1 MKTGLQWILQEA
13 KNLRKKY
20 PKRFEN
26 WKQYVAQATAI
37 YNSKNK
43 SKSIGSLETFNG
55 SFAGIN
61 FRIEMQK
68 NFYGNTDAIV
78 IDKNNKSNIVL
89 IDGDKK
95 KIENQ
100 SNQFYNYIERFSN
113 DGVSPYTK
121 KEIKSFVKLVSDDI
135 ALRNKKL
142 SSTTKKTPA
151 KKSIVKVELKPK
163 IMKKAASKKSAS
175 KKPSISIKTAL
186 KPLKLTDAK
195 ATAHFSYGK
204 IAGIFGSNMYSHRD
218 NIEKI
223 LREKISLLDTH
234 KKLLKSSVGSNLK
247 LHHRQLITTLKN
259 QIADRKSTRL
269 NSSH

>member
-13 KNLRKKY
+13 KDLRKKY

-55 SFAGIN
+55 SFSGIN

-68 NFYGNTDAIV
+68 NFYGNIDAIV

-100 SNQFYNYIERFSN
+100 SNQFYNYIERF
-113 DGVSPYTK
+113 
-121 KEIKSFVKLVSDDI
+121 
-135 ALRNKKL
+135 
-142 SSTTKKTPA
+142 
-151 KKSIVKVELKPK
+151 
-163 IMKKAASKKSAS
+163 
-175 KKPSISIKTAL
+175 
-186 KPLKLTDAK
+186 
-195 ATAHFSYGK
+195 
-204 IAGIFGSNMYSHRD
+204 
-218 NIEKI
+218 
-223 LREKISLLDTH
+223 
-234 KKLLKSSVGSNLK
+234 
-247 LHHRQLITTLKN
+247 
-259 QIADRKSTRL
+259 
-269 NSSH
+269 

>member
-13 KNLRKKY
+13 KDLRKKY

-43 SKSIGSLETFNG
+43 KS
-55 SFAGIN
+55 
-61 FRIEMQK
+61 
-68 NFYGNTDAIV
+68 
-78 IDKNNKSNIVL
+78 
-89 IDGDKK
+89 
-95 KIENQ
+95 
-100 SNQFYNYIERFSN
+100 
-113 DGVSPYTK
+113 
-121 KEIKSFVKLVSDDI
+121 
-135 ALRNKKL
+135 

-163 IMKKAASKKSAS
+163 IMKKSAS
-175 KKPSISIKTAL
+175 KKTKIVYTKNKQRGTSNKTIDKQKKALPPEKRISKTGNAYYEYRKNESDIKNTL
-186 KPLKLTDAK
+186 LGINKTP
-195 ATAHFSYGK
+195 
-204 IAGIFGSNMYSHRD
+204 GIFGSNMYSHRD

-259 QIADRKSTRL
+259 QIASLKKQLREQNKL
-269 NSSH
+269 INSNLR